1 MLCAAALFSGKNI
14 YVYIF
19 LGTLRMVRTLFGSE
33 TNKYAAV
40 FKVANPSFSSLE
52 EKVTKVWV
60 S

>member
-1 MLCAAALFSGKNI
+1 M
-14 YVYIF
+14 
-19 LGTLRMVRTLFGSE
+19 LFGSE

-40 FKVANPSFSSLE
+40 FKVAHASFSSLE